1 MKKIFIL
8 FLCFI
13 LTTGFSFFGKK
24 KEKTAEKPETGT
36 EAEAPAR
43 GYVGTLP
50 DIEEEFSYKR
60 KVFKTKNLLVPDT
73 NVPQKEFKQAPRDN
87 KLFVDIIVK
96 KDRTTQYVNDL
107 NDIIPLLRKIQ
118 LSILNH
124 ADVQVFNSQVASLID
139 HVNYLQSKYD
149 NKVESQYASFKQ
161 LMRFAN
167 FARNIAI
174 LRAQSLTYTKY
185 LAYETEGAMYS
196 LENVEKQMNN
206 LDEQLKQIIYVI
218 EQEQ

>member
-24 KEKTAEKPETGT
+24 KEPEKSDDIPSE
-36 EAEAPAR
+36 EVQSR

-50 DIEEEFSYKR
+50 DLEEEFSYKR
-60 KVFKTKNLLVPDT
+60 KVFKTKSLTVPDT
-73 NVPQKEFKQAPRDN
+73 NVPRKEYQQAPRDN

-107 NDIIPLLRKIQ
+107 NDIIPILRKIQ
-118 LSILNH
+118 MSIINH
-124 ADVQVFNSQVASLID
+124 ADVQVFNAQVASLID
-139 HVNYLQSKYD
+139 HVNYLQDKYD

-185 LAYETEGAMYS
+185 LAYQTEGAMYS
-196 LENVEKQMNN
+196 LDNVEKQMNN